1 MLQITRFGVG
11 QTAKVCAVLYFVV
24 SLVILVPIALFMA
37 VAGSASAMPMPFGGG
52 WVVLLVLPFVYAI
65 VGFVGVALSCLLYNL
80 VASRVGGI
88 EMEMG
93 GRVPGATA
101 QSS

>member
-24 SLVILVPIALFMA
+24 SFVIIVPIALFMA

-52 WVVLLVLPFVYAI
+52 WVVLLALPFVYAI
-65 VGFVGVALSCLLYNL
+65 VGFVGVALSCVLYNL

-93 GRVPGATA
+93 GRIPGAIT